1 MGRSYYIDSSGNK
14 QWLSAT
20 VPVVNT
26 YTTCVLP
33 AFTEA
38 GSKTVNVPG
47 VTGDSTPILS
57 VVPSTDAAEAA
68 EQYKSWSKI
77 YAAKSD
83 NGKIIF
89 YSNGATSQIT
99 VAVKGY

>member
-14 QWLSAT
+14 QWISAT
-20 VPVVNT
+20 VPANT

-33 AFTEA
+33 AFTGA
-38 GSKTVNVPG
+38 GSATVSVPG
-47 VTGDSTPILS
+47 VTGNSTPILS
-57 VVPSTDAAEAA
+57 VVPSTDAATAA